1 MPSTTREVEVRA
13 RPGEVFRFLGDPS
26 NLVRWWP
33 RVVRVE
39 AVEGQSGEEGLIW
52 TNVVE
57 ADSGRRLRLDY
68 RMVDSD
74 RASRLCWEHLLEGT
88 AFSGHLVRQA
98 VEVEL
103 SDAPEGT
110 RVAVTAIGELKGAA
124 RLAGPSLKSDQKKL
138 LDEALG
144 RLSEALEEAP

>member
-1 MPSTTREVEVRA
+1 M
-13 RPGEVFRFLGDPS
+13 
-26 NLVRWWP
+26 
-33 RVVRVE
+33 E

-74 RASRLCWEHLLEGT
+74 RGSRLCWEHLLEGT
-88 AFSGHLVRQA
+88 AFSGHLARQA

-138 LDEALG
+138 LDEALE
-144 RLSEALEEAP
+144 RLSQALEEAP